1 MEVGKTSTAL
11 KTDIEECHHL
21 WDHHFCD
28 WVAVS
33 GVFSRYP
40 GICFERDWRDDH
52 ALVTSPTLQLDL
64 ISP

>member
-28 WVAVS
+28 WVAAS
-33 GVFSRYP
+33 GVFFPAIRVS
-40 GICFERDWRDDH
+40 
-52 ALVTSPTLQLDL
+52 ALSETGEMTTLW
-64 ISP
+64 